1 MKDIFTYRDNVEGK
15 VGIGKLPNELQ
26 SILNDIS
33 KEYYNIIPDK
43 NISTHHLWYNDMPA
57 NIKLNVENIQK
68 HKFWNKLCDGSKI
81 CTKINAN
88 EMDELYYSNPK
99 NNLKKQNLYG
109 ASNYYIHK
117 DCIFNF
123 NKIKFYRILIGLTDG
138 NDNITTQFVNLN
150 IGQKLNKGDYILFDF
165 DRTMHQV
172 IKENSNKNTPRILL
186 KIHYIICENC
196 KYSIEYVEKIKKLY
210 LYYEYTTRYIMNLGT
225 EPKGF
230 INFFVGLIVQYFFT
244 PQFKYYLLFLTILI
258 IIILNKILK
267 IKLIYKNLLKI
278 IKYIFL
284 SLFILYLVIVF
295 FYWSRYKLYGI
306 R

>member
-1 MKDIFTYRDNVEGK
+1 M
-15 VGIGKLPNELQ
+15 
-26 SILNDIS
+26 